1 MSKPSLT
8 QVEARKLAGR
18 RWFMDGEKYRFA
30 NYDPTEP
37 GQPPW
42 KSGAEGLAY
51 PLRGQQGT
59 VAAYIKAFDEMT
71 AGHTR
76 VRRTEWLISQRLHE
90 IAPELRAA
98 PCRWL
103 DTTIVGRPEQI
114 GFDFACSFSIA
125 VPGQTW
131 LETRVDVA
139 DGRLQLDPEF
149 RGRCVRNLLNALTH
163 LERCDVAHG
172 DLSPNNVIV
181 NINAP
186 HNEPALWLIDFDGF
200 AAAGAGTEL
209 NQLTIGEGGTVGTKG
224 YCPPELYQ
232 RHAAGDRSVAPFS
245 DRFGRD
251 MLLLE
256 FLCFDEQCDYEEPVC
271 NWSRDQIQSRLQQS
285 SIARQLP
292 HLCNPSILR
301 LDEAQ
306 RPSSEQLVQAM
317 RSFTGPAGPVAGSGS
332 RIMQVSKPTLSM
344 SWTESCGRIAF
355 RVLWLSC
362 VTVLAVLCFTG
373 TRMAAHGLGR
383 EAGILSFAAQLLC
396 SVGMFASIAT
406 PLTVQAFACA
416 QPTALNVLGLW
427 IRIPPRKNLWWTDLR
442 HRIRMAGVLAGL
454 LALMTPCLL
463 LVLG

>member
-8 QVEARKLAGR
+8 QVEARKLAGQ
-18 RWFMDGEKYRFA
+18 RWDIDGETYRFA
-30 NYDPTEP
+30 NYDRSEP

-51 PLRGQQGT
+51 PLREQQGAI
-59 VAAYIKAFDEMT
+59 AAYVKSFDEMK

-90 IAPELRAA
+90 ATPELRAA

-103 DTTIVGRPEQI
+103 DTTTVGRPDQI
-114 GFDFACSFSIA
+114 GFDFACSLSTA

-131 LETRVDVA
+131 LETRADVA
-139 DGRLQLDPEF
+139 DGALQLDSEF
-149 RGRCVRNLLNALTH
+149 RERCVRNFLNALAH
-163 LERCDVAHG
+163 LERCDVVHG

-181 NINAP
+181 NVDAP
-186 HNEPALWLIDFDGF
+186 HDEPALWLIDFDGF
-200 AAAGAGTEL
+200 ASPSAGAEL

-224 YCPPELYQ
+224 YCPPELYE

-256 FLCFDEQCDYEEPVC
+256 FLCFDERCDYEEPVC
-271 NWSRDQIQSRLQQS
+271 NWSQDQVQSRLQQS
-285 SIARQLP
+285 SISKMLP
-292 HLCNPSILR
+292 HLSSPNVFR

-306 RPSSEQLVQAM
+306 RPTSEELAHRM
-317 RSFTGPAGPVAGSGS
+317 PILFKPAGLVASPS
-332 RIMQVSKPTLSM
+332 SLVTQISKPTLSIP
-344 SWTESCGRIAF
+344 WTATCGRIAF
-355 RVLWLSC
+355 RVLWLTC
-362 VTVLAVLCFTG
+362 VTVMAIACFAG
-373 TRMAAHGLGR
+373 TRLAAQGLGR
-383 EAGILSFAAQLLC
+383 EAGVLSFVAQTLC
-396 SVGMFASIAT
+396 SLGVFVSIAT

-416 QPTALNVLGLW
+416 QPTAVNVLGLW
-427 IRIPPRKNLWWTDLR
+427 FHIPPRTNLWWTDLR

-463 LVLG
+463 FVL